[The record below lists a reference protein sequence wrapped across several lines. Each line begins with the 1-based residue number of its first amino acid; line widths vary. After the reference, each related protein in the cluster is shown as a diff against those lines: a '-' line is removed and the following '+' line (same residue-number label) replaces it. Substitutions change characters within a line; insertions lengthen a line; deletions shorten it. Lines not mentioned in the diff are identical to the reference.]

1 MDDARENMLK
11 NQENSM
17 INTATATELW
27 RIRLKNGRTFD
38 ESLPSGLEPDE
49 VVALVKQRW
58 PDLAQWHL
66 DATMITVPF

>member
-1 MDDARENMLK
+1 
-11 NQENSM
+11 M

-27 RIRLKNGRTFD
+27 RIRLKKGRTFD

-49 VVALVKQRW
+49 AVALVKRRW

-66 DATMITVPF
+66 DATKITVPF